1 MGKRPYCPAAR
12 WKHGLPVTATL
23 RSTGSLREA
32 LDVQAKEDQTEAR
45 VITALKRVGLSFLL
59 QSLDRVER
67 WEEELSVVEQ
77 HRLAL
82 ARVLLN
88 KPEWVISDEAL
99 DILGDDASDGILS
112 IFQKELAGTAVV
124 SFARRPQAN
133 DFYSRVLHVVGPPGH
148 KESTV
153 NNF

>member
-1 MGKRPYCPAAR
+1 
-12 WKHGLPVTATL
+12 V
-23 RSTGSLREA
+23 
-32 LDVQAKEDQTEAR
+32 
-45 VITALKRVGLSFLL
+45 TALKRVGLGFLL
-59 QSLDRVER
+59 QSLDRVEH

-88 KPEWVISDEAL
+88 KPAWVISDEAL

-112 IFQKELAGTAVV
+112 IFQEELAGTAVV

-133 DFYSRVLHVVGPPGH
+133 DFYSRVLHVVGPPEH
-148 KESTV
+148 KELSVEAETRA
-153 NNF
+153 

>member
-1 MGKRPYCPAAR
+1 
-12 WKHGLPVTATL
+12 
-23 RSTGSLREA
+23 
-32 LDVQAKEDQTEAR
+32 
-45 VITALKRVGLSFLL
+45 L

-99 DILGDDASDGILS
+99 DILADDGSDGILS
-112 IFQKELAGTAVV
+112 IFREELAGTAVV
-124 SFARRPQAN
+124 SFARRPQTN
-133 DFYSRVLHVVGPPGH
+133 DLYGRTLHVVGLPGH
-148 KESTV
+148 EELSAEPETPA
-153 NNF
+153 